1 MGLLLIN
8 WGFPYLCCSLPKA
21 KQAPSGGVGVEKPGN
36 RRRPVRDPGSR
47 EAAQFLLA
55 ASRVAL
61 QKLEAHFPDA
71 PETVLLLF
79 AIQKMRGMKIA
90 EG

>member
-1 MGLLLIN
+1 
-8 WGFPYLCCSLPKA
+8 
-21 KQAPSGGVGVEKPGN
+21 
-36 RRRPVRDPGSR
+36 VRDPDSR

-61 QKLEAHFPDA
+61 QKLEANFPDA
-71 PETVLLLF
+71 PETVLLLL
-79 AIQKMRGMKIA
+79 AIQKMTGMPIA